1 MDEITEECTGTRIT
15 FPINQD
21 QIIFIKD
28 RMVTK
33 WLIRSKDDIKTARFM
48 LKKYEVNEVGE

>member
-1 MDEITEECTGTRIT
+1 MDGITDECTGTRIT

-28 RMVTK
+28 RTVTK
-33 WLIRSKDDIKTARFM
+33 WMIQSKDDIKTARYM
-48 LKKYEVNEVGE
+48 LKKYEVE

>member
-21 QIIFIKD
+21 QIIFI
-28 RMVTK
+28 RNRTVTK

-48 LKKYEVNEVGE
+48 LKKYEAE